1 MLDDSASEESEE
13 AVETKRSPCVIL
25 PDSGFRIVW
34 DMTMFLFII
43 YQAITLPTR
52 IAFEFEQNAFMFNF
66 EFTIDVC
73 FMVDVLLNLNTGI
86 VKKGIVLLGR

>member
-1 MLDDSASEESEE
+1 MFEDYSSDEDSEE
-13 AVETKRSPCVIL
+13 AVATERSPCVIL

-52 IAFEFEQNAFMFNF
+52 IAFEF
-66 EFTIDVC
+66 
-73 FMVDVLLNLNTGI
+73 
-86 VKKGIVLLGR
+86 K